1 LLSDGCAN
9 TNYKVTFQNNASS
22 LVLRIYIREKTAIAR
37 EKALHQLLKNFL
49 PVPLFFYAD
58 TSCSL
63 IDHPYALM
71 EWKEGELMRSI
82 ILKGD
87 EKDIS
92 ECAFSAGKCLSV
104 LKNIKF
110 NQNGFFDENLKIRPF
125 AKEEEFIPFGLGLL
139 KQKTVRKN
147 LSSAAL
153 VDLEWILYESAPL
166 FPESSKANLTHADF
180 DPANILVSKI
190 DGTWQVSAILDWEF
204 AFSGSYLM
212 DMGLMLRYAHK
223 LPKVY
228 EDSFLRGIKDSG
240 DDLPQTWK
248 ETAKLMD
255 LLCLLQLL
263 YYNPFSERPLMN
275 RDVVRLIENTQ
286 IFLKNTK

>member
-1 LLSDGCAN
+1 
-9 TNYKVTFQNNASS
+9 
-22 LVLRIYIREKTAIAR
+22 
-37 EKALHQLLKNFL
+37 
-49 PVPLFFYAD
+49 
-58 TSCSL
+58 
-63 IDHPYALM
+63 
-71 EWKEGELMRSI
+71 
-82 ILKGD
+82 
-87 EKDIS
+87 
-92 ECAFSAGKCLSV
+92 
-104 LKNIKF
+104 
-110 NQNGFFDENLKIRPF
+110 
-125 AKEEEFIPFGLGLL
+125 
-139 KQKTVRKN
+139 
-147 LSSAAL
+147 
-153 VDLEWILYESAPL
+153 
-166 FPESSKANLTHADF
+166 
-180 DPANILVSKI
+180 
-190 DGTWQVSAILDWEF
+190 
-204 AFSGSYLM
+204 M